1 MTRPRTPDEAVHDD
15 DALLTDYLDDALP
28 PAQRA
33 AVQQRLAADPAFAAA
48 LSEAEAARALLG
60 GLPPID
66 VPVDFARGAR
76 RRLRRKRAFRSR
88 GAIAVGFRIEVFAVM
103 AAAAMFAVY
112 LFLEV
117 ERTRSLGPV
126 MEVPEITHGP

>member
-1 MTRPRTPDEAVHDD
+1 
-15 DALLTDYLDDALP
+15 
-28 PAQRA
+28 
-33 AVQQRLAADPAFAAA
+33 
-48 LSEAEAARALLG
+48 
-60 GLPPID
+60 

-76 RRLRRKRAFRSR
+76 RRLRRKRAFRNR
-88 GAIAVGFRIEVFAVM
+88 RPAALGLRIEVFAVM

-126 MEVPEITHGP
+126 VEVPEITHGP